1 MPYISVIVTAYKR
14 RQYLYNAL
22 LSLRAQTLSRNK
34 YEVIVVKDFK
44 DPQIDNLIKDM
55 GWKSVYSNEEYQGR
69 MYLNGL
75 KEANGDIITFLDD
88 DDTYMPNRLEYLYNT
103 FTYNPDIGYLHHS
116 YEHASTNGNISPEFE
131 AEAPRNLVPQSEL
144 KLTWSEIS
152 RYSKYGYPDP
162 ILFIFSKYRL
172 HPDVNSTSIAI
183 KRELL
188 ERHANLLS
196 ELYYGPDCFFF
207 ASAITDK
214 VAMFFSDAKL
224 STRTF
229 HGGNF
234 VSRLQLAN
242 EGPEEIEQ
250 FMRFNYN
257 YYLSYTVIS
266 QKLLNYFPNFYAC
279 QAERHKLLYLN
290 TARRFGKPTISLTPD
305 RSVITWCCNAGICPS
320 EFQL

>member
-22 LSLRAQTLSRNK
+22 LSLKAQTLPRNK
-34 YEVIVVKDFK
+34 YEVIVVKDFE

-88 DDTYMPNRLEYLYNT
+88 DDTYMPNRLEYVYNA
-103 FTYNPDIGYLHHS
+103 FTNNPDIGYLHHS
-116 YEHASTNGNISPEFE
+116 YRQVGIDGSVSPMFE
-131 AEAPRNLVPQSEL
+131 AEMPRNLIPQSEL
-144 KLTWSEIS
+144 KLTWDMINKYSE
-152 RYSKYGYPDP
+152 RKYSDP
-162 ILFIFSKYRL
+162 ILYIFRNYRV
-172 HPDVNSTSIAI
+172 HPDVNSTSIAV

-188 ERHANLLS
+188 ERHTSLLS

-214 VAMFFSDAKL
+214 ATMFFSDAKL
-224 STRTF
+224 STRIY

-242 EGPEEIEQ
+242 GSPEEVERFI
-250 FMRFNYN
+250 RFNYN
-257 YYLSYTVIS
+257 YYLSYIVIS

-279 QAERHKLLYLN
+279 EAEKHKLLYLN
-290 TARRFGKPTISLTPD
+290 TAKRFGKPAVSLTPD
-305 RSVITWCCNAGICPS
+305 RSVITWCCNAGICLS